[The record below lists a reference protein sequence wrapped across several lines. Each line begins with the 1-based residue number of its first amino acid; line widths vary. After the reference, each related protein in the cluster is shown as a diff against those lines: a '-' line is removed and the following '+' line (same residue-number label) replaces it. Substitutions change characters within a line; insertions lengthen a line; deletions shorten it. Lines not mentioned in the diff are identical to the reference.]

1 MVNMEI
7 GDIAIKT
14 KGREAGRRVTI
25 KSKPKNGRVMVEG
38 DKVKARECNVLH
50 LFPLGKKEKKQ

>member
-1 MVNMEI
+1 MEI

-50 LFPLGKKEKKQ
+50 LFPLGKKVKKQ